1 MIHTALEDFSVTGIS
16 PLHGVY
22 IDYPELDGAYAFN
35 DTFMF
40 CNGIRGRWHTQARR
54 KKGARCAVHR

>member
-22 IDYPELDGAYAFN
+22 IDHPELDGAYAFN
-35 DTFMF
+35 DTFTF
-40 CNGIRGRWHTQARR
+40 CSGM
-54 KKGARCAVHR
+54 